1 MCLRSQVN
9 SYLLDLN
16 SGRVAGQYNSNI
28 IRRFFLLFLGKDP
41 VLPSDTDVH
50 TVASILKMYLRELP
64 EPVIPFENFG
74 PLIATIER
82 KEITIIIMLY
92 IMKFNFLCVVQ

>member
-1 MCLRSQVN
+1 MIYDV
-9 SYLLDLN
+9 
-16 SGRVAGQYNSNI
+16 
-28 IRRFFLLFLGKDP
+28 FLFLGKDP
-41 VLPSDTDVH
+41 VLPGDIDIH

-82 KEITIIIMLY
+82 KEIIYCCFSISPHI
-92 IMKFNFLCVVQ
+92 